1 MKTLEAQKRKKKKDA
16 AAELENAKELKRD
29 FREINCRIKGE
40 IWRRWPFIWFYHKQ
54 TNRRCNAKITQD

>member
-1 MKTLEAQKRKKKKDA
+1 MKTLEAQKRKEEKDA
-16 AAELENAKELKRD
+16 AAELENAKELKETL
-29 FREINCRIKGE
+29 EINCRIKGE